1 MLKDIVISTK
11 TIMVDEKQSFEVGGL
26 TLTNIGTLAKE
37 NFEPLNKLMEGN
49 LDIQNI
55 DKEYPEFL
63 AKVVAA
69 ACGEPDEWKKI
80 HTFPFPVQLV
90 AFEACW
96 DLTVPDYESLKK
108 LVERIKGIIPELQG
122 NKDSK

>member
-11 TIMVDEKQSFEVGGL
+11 TVKVDEKQSFEVGGL
-26 TLTNIGTLAKE
+26 TLTQIGTLAKE
-37 NFEPLNKLMEGN
+37 NFEPLNKLMEGK
-49 LDIQNI
+49 LDIQNV

-69 ACGEPDEWKKI
+69 ACGEPDEWEVIQKL
-80 HTFPFPVQLV
+80 PFPVQLV
-90 AFEACW
+90 AFEGCW

-108 LVERIKGIIPELQG
+108 LVERIKGLIPELQV
-122 NKDSK
+122 SKELE

>member
-11 TIMVDEKQSFEVGGL
+11 TIQVDKKQSFEVGGL
-26 TLTNIGTLAKE
+26 TLTHLGVLAKE
-37 NFEPLNKLMEGN
+37 NFEPLNKLMEGK
-49 LDIQNI
+49 LDLQNI

-69 ACGEPDEWKKI
+69 ASGEPDEWETVQK
-80 HTFPFPVQLV
+80 FPFTIQLL

-96 DLTVPDYESLKK
+96 DLTVPDYDSLKK
-108 LVERIKGIIPELQG
+108 LVERIKGLIPALQV
-122 NKDSK
+122 SKESK

>member
-11 TIMVDEKQSFEVGGL
+11 TVMVDAKQSFEVGGL
-26 TLTNIGTLAKE
+26 TLSHIGALAKD

-49 LDIQNI
+49 LDIKNI

-63 AKVVAA
+63 AKVVAY
-69 ACGEPDEWKKI
+69 ACGEPDEWKIIQKL
-80 HTFPFPVQLV
+80 PFPVQLV
-90 AFEACW
+90 AFEGCW

-108 LVERIKGIIPELQG
+108 LVERIKGLIPTLQG
-122 NKDSK
+122 KMELE